1 MVNLKKEKY
10 LLILLISCFVVLTS
24 ALAIQYIFGYQPCNL
39 CVIERIPYVLAI
51 IILIL
56 NYNFEND
63 QVFYSV
69 LLLLV
74 FLFSFIISLYHL
86 GIEQG
91 LIDESSICESNNKN
105 LITKEEILNS
115 FQEIRISCKDVTFR
129 IFNLSL
135 TTYNMIISIIMFL
148 ISKKIYLMNND
159 TKKKN

>member
-74 FLFSFIISLYHL
+74 FL
-86 GIEQG
+86 
-91 LIDESSICESNNKN
+91 
-105 LITKEEILNS
+105 
-115 FQEIRISCKDVTFR
+115 
-129 IFNLSL
+129 
-135 TTYNMIISIIMFL
+135 
-148 ISKKIYLMNND
+148 
-159 TKKKN
+159 